1 LSLARTLVGFQTRLQ
16 LGFFNGF
23 DTCHGTHSL
32 LAGIIKQLVAVFH
45 TDSNVRVGVLLA
57 RLVEAFAD
65 DFVGR
70 RRVKGRWKNTDIT
83 RLTGKV
89 ELRLL
94 WAKKR

>member
-1 LSLARTLVGFQTRLQ
+1 
-16 LGFFNGF
+16 
-23 DTCHGTHSL
+23 
-32 LAGIIKQLVAVFH
+32 
-45 TDSNVRVGVLLA
+45 VGVLLA
-57 RLVEAFAD
+57 RLVEAFAN

-94 WAKKR
+94 WAKKALKKKREEKRECAAVSKRLQNSAKEDKPYTQRLCHVPTFPTAAS